1 MTKLSKIKRHS
12 VLFRRHYNGW
22 KKDNGVIDLE
32 TGKKIINFYGN
43 QRLLMK
49 IKAQV
54 LGGLQDEL

>member
-22 KKDNGVIDLE
+22 KKDNGVIDLGI
-32 TGKKIINFYGN
+32 GKKIINFYGN
-43 QRLLMK
+43 QRMLMK

-54 LGGLQDEL
+54 LGGL

>member
-12 VLFRRHYNGW
+12 ILFRRHYNGW
-22 KKDNGVIDLE
+22 KKDNGIFALGTE
-32 TGKKIINFYGN
+32 EQIFSFQGN
-43 QRLLMK
+43 QRTLMK

>member
-22 KKDNGVIDLE
+22 KKDNGIFALG
-32 TGKKIINFYGN
+32 TGEQIFSFQGN
-43 QRLLMK
+43 QRTLMK

-54 LGGLQDEL
+54 LGGL